1 MQTINPLSE
10 ADVLRFLHHQQR
22 EGRPSPTLREIA
34 AHVGH
39 KATLSVQRILDRLEG
54 QGLIQREAQKSR
66 NIRLTP
72 KALPSRGLLLMGR
85 IAAGSL
91 TEAIEDQEFLD
102 LGDLYNPD
110 THRRLLVK
118 GNSMVEAHILDGDI
132 AVIRLQE
139 TCNDGEIVAAE
150 VDGEATLKRFF
161 RRKDHVLLK
170 PENKQMKPIRARD
183 VTIRGVMVGL
193 IRRS

>member
-10 ADVLRFLHHQQR
+10 ADVLRFLHQQQR

-54 QGLIQREAQKSR
+54 QGLILREAQKSR

-102 LGDLYNPD
+102 LGDLYNSD
-110 THRRLLVK
+110 THRGLLVK

-161 RRKDHVLLK
+161 RRKDYVLLK